1 MTISEP
7 KPARPSRVGQRVQV
21 RAKSIFTSKT
31 FWFNA
36 LSAIVGVLAILSGF
50 DDFTMYAKYFVLG
63 QAIINLLLRYIT
75 ETPVVIKTKPGRV
88 TDTGE

>member
-1 MTISEP
+1 
-7 KPARPSRVGQRVQV
+7 
-21 RAKSIFTSKT
+21 
-31 FWFNA
+31 
-36 LSAIVGVLAILSGF
+36 VGVLAILSGF

-75 ETPVVIKTKPGRV
+75 ETPVVLKTKPGRV